1 MSDINKYSILDIDGA
16 ADVANNLL
24 DKLGTAVGWGVNR
37 ETPERIAIATYI
49 EDIKNSDYDSLLK
62 AALISQAKKTI
73 KEYCNQKDVV
83 GFAINELR
91 EGANPQKVDDDW
103 IALFMNQARLISDEV
118 FQSIW
123 GKILAEECN
132 DNNSIPKKLLYTLA
146 QMDRED
152 AETFTTLCSL
162 AVKVDDEYEPI
173 ILCHRIF

>member
-103 IALFMNQARLISDEV
+103 IALFMDQARLISDEV

-132 DNNSIPKKLLYTLA
+132 DNNSIPKKLIVGIRY
-146 QMDRED
+146 
-152 AETFTTLCSL
+152 
-162 AVKVDDEYEPI
+162 
-173 ILCHRIF
+173 